1 MLQLGDQRAALNAED
16 SSPHFRNIA
25 LGENNENNAAFSITL
40 LALLLC
46 QVRSGMRSGPAILYS
61 FQSLDSES
69 KTWTV
74 RVYS

>member
-1 MLQLGDQRAALNAED
+1 MAREFSCSYDRVEVLTLTD
-16 SSPHFRNIA
+16 
-25 LGENNENNAAFSITL
+25 ENNAAFSITL
-40 LALLLC
+40 LAVLLC